1 MKREISSILVAL
13 VFVLG
18 ANGARAAEPMQVVS
32 ADAEYA
38 TFHPRPVAKP
48 AREDFP
54 TTMDRVF
61 GQGRW
66 RLTGG
71 YRSQAQENALRR
83 QGAGT
88 VAPGHT
94 SRHSVGGPDA
104 PGAYDAVVDHMA
116 AATAAAKL
124 KREGG
129 AFSRVVAEGP
139 HGAQGPHLH
148 IELVSTQA
156 RAASSGAVAAAS
168 DPPTSPRERRRAAL
182 VKLASAGAIAN

>member
-1 MKREISSILVAL
+1 MKRETFSILVAF
-13 VFVLG
+13 VFVTG
-18 ANGARAAEPMQVVS
+18 ASSVRAAEPMQVVS

-38 TFHPRPVAKP
+38 AAHPRPVAK
-48 AREDFP
+48 ASGEDFP

-94 SRHSVGGPDA
+94 SLHSVGRPDA

-116 AATAAAKL
+116 PATAAAKL

-139 HGAQGPHLH
+139 HGGQGPHLH
-148 IELVSTQA
+148 IELVSTKA
-156 RAASSGAVAAAS
+156 RAASSDAVAQGTN
-168 DPPTSPRERRRAAL
+168 PQLPVRRRWAAMRI
-182 VKLASAGAIAN
+182 ASAGAIAN